1 MRINQFI
8 AASTDLSRRAADSAV
23 ADGRVAVNGQT
34 ASLGTPVGE
43 HDSVTLDGALL
54 TPRATHTYIALH
66 KPAGYVSSR
75 ARQGADPTAYE
86 LLPAHFKTLRIAGRL
101 DRDSSGLLVLTD
113 DGNFIQA
120 LTHPSADKSKV
131 YEITLE
137 SPISAEDI
145 GRLQAG
151 VKLTDGLSR
160 VAVKNAQGK
169 HLTVSLGEGRN
180 RQLRRTLGALG
191 YTVVRL
197 HRLSMGHLTL
207 GDLAPGQWHEIDI
220 EGRLKK

>member
-1 MRINQFI
+1 MRLNQFI
-8 AASTDLSRRAADSAV
+8 AASTALSRRAADIAV
-23 ADGRVAVNGQT
+23 TDGRVAINGQP
-34 ASLGTPVGE
+34 ASLVTPVGE
-43 HDSVTLDGALL
+43 HDNVTLDGVPL

-66 KPAGYVSSR
+66 KPVGYVSSR
-75 ARQGADPTAYE
+75 TRQGADPTVYD

-120 LTHPSADKSKV
+120 LTHPSADKTKV
-131 YEITLE
+131 YELTLE
-137 SPISAEDI
+137 SPISTADVTHL
-145 GRLQAG
+145 RAG

-160 VAVKNAQGK
+160 VTVLNARDK

-207 GDLAPGQWHEIDI
+207 GDLAPGQWHEIDV
-220 EGRLKK
+220 EGRLK